1 VDYESFGRSDRL
13 LIDTAIPDATKA
25 TARAN
30 YFINRY
36 SGGVKVIDIW
46 VINSAHA
53 QLKPGDT
60 ATLTASWIGVT
71 AATCFV
77 MEKEVDT
84 ESGDGIRF
92 RVTVEASATERHGT
106 EGRDHA
112 AKVAE
117 NALYGL
123 GMQV

>member
-1 VDYESFGRSDRL
+1 
-13 LIDTAIPDATKA
+13 
-25 TARAN
+25 
-30 YFINRY
+30 
-36 SGGVKVIDIW
+36 
-46 VINSAHA
+46 
-53 QLKPGDT
+53 
-60 ATLTASWIGVT
+60 
-71 AATCFV
+71 